1 MSEILRRLW
10 EEIMPI
16 IDVITFFILFI
27 FGLCIF
33 SYFLVVGAI
42 IGLILFTITFIDLKI
57 DKHKRPKESPT
68 QQNYRI

>member
-10 EEIMPI
+10 EQI
-16 IDVITFFILFI
+16 ISVVDVVAFVILFI
-27 FGLCIF
+27 FGLFIF

-42 IGLILFTITFIDLKI
+42 IGLILFIITFIDLKI
-57 DKHKRPKESPT
+57 DEHKRPKESPT